1 MQNKGWIMFS
11 IEEIIQKL
19 SEGPTTF
26 VYEFIF
32 LGEPYGYKYYLINN
46 KEMVEIK
53 DESAREI
60 ISNKISEL
68 IDGNDQ
74 NDKQTLIDD
83 LISISASQDIR
94 KKQTTTIPLK
104 IEEEV
109 RKLAPFGLVRLG
121 KLIETIDR

>member
-1 MQNKGWIMFS
+1 MFTP
-11 IEEIIQKL
+11 EEIIQKL
-19 SEGPTTF
+19 SQSPTTF

-32 LGEPYGYKYYLINN
+32 LGEPSGYKYYLINN
-46 KEMVEIK
+46 KEMIEIK
-53 DESAREI
+53 DEAWRTT

-74 NDKQTLIDD
+74 NNKQVLIDD
-83 LISISASQDIR
+83 LISLSASEDIW
-94 KKQTTTIPLK
+94 KQQAANTSLN

-121 KLIETIDR
+121 KLIEIIER